1 MKSLENK
8 LQELGFSNDYIK
20 VVNEA
25 IQYDSAPYP
34 IPDISFQDFEQ
45 EIISSTELEIT
56 VYPSSDT
63 NWFIGGS
70 IDNEKSA
77 IAF

>member
-1 MKSLENK
+1 MKSLEIK
-8 LQELGFSNDYIK
+8 LQELGFSDDYIK
-20 VVNEA
+20 VVNET

-34 IPDISFQDFEQ
+34 IPDLSFQDFEQ

-56 VYPSSDT
+56 VYPSSDR
-63 NWFIGGS
+63 NYFIGG
-70 IDNEKSA
+70 IDNEESS